1 MARNVVV
8 EGIEGPIGQGT
19 AEKAVR
25 VVGASDDP
33 ALAQGSASGDLLRL
47 LLVEQRITNL
57 ILAQALSTVRFDLD
71 DLRLAHLKEI

>member
-1 MARNVVV
+1 VARNFVV
-8 EGIEGPIGQGT
+8 ERIEGPIGQGT

-33 ALAQGSASGDLLRL
+33 ATARGLTVESLTKM

-57 ILAQALSTVRFDLD
+57 LLAQAFGQNDGLEK
-71 DLRLAHLKEI
+71 LRSAILQEI